1 MTPNL
6 RLNKK
11 LTRQLI
17 NSSPKEDDKSS
28 MLTINWNIDNQTKVF
43 GSYYQGWFKSTMFF
57 LQKIEEDRFRLVVSD
72 GNPLCKFFLIDN
84 IEEYLETIGAQIL
97 DMENKLNIP
106 HFEKVYPYLDVKEL
120 QEYFNKSNS
129 SILKAIE
136 RMNKEIII
144 TQTSVKDK

>member
-17 NSSPKEDDKSS
+17 NSSPDEEDKSS
-28 MLTINWNIDNQTKVF
+28 LLTINWNIDNQTKVF

-72 GNPLCKFFLIDN
+72 GNPLCKFYLIDN
-84 IEEYLETIGAQIL
+84 IEEFVETIGVQIL
-97 DMENKLNIP
+97 DMENTDAVIEALEQTALIP
-106 HFEKVYPYLDVKEL
+106 NCGIVLIEDGEVFVYEHENY
-120 QEYFNKSNS
+120 
-129 SILKAIE
+129 
-136 RMNKEIII
+136 
-144 TQTSVKDK
+144 

>member
-17 NSSPKEDDKSS
+17 NSSPDEEDKSS
-28 MLTINWNIDNQTKVF
+28 LLTINWNIDNQTKVF

-72 GNPLCKFFLIDN
+72 GNPLCKFYLIDN
-84 IEEYLETIGAQIL
+84 IEEFVETIGVQIL
-97 DMENKLNIP
+97 DMENTDAVIEALEQTASIP
-106 HFEKVYPYLDVKEL
+106 NCGIVLIEDGGVFVYEHENY
-120 QEYFNKSNS
+120 
-129 SILKAIE
+129 
-136 RMNKEIII
+136 
-144 TQTSVKDK
+144 

>member
-17 NSSPKEDDKSS
+17 NSSPNEEDKSS
-28 MLTINWNIDNQTKVF
+28 LLTINWNIDNQTKVF

-72 GNPLCKFFLIDN
+72 GNPLCKFYLIDN
-84 IEEYLETIGAQIL
+84 IEEFVETIGVQIL
-97 DMENKLNIP
+97 DMENTDAVIEALEQTASIP
-106 HFEKVYPYLDVKEL
+106 NCGIVLIEDGEGFVYEHENY
-120 QEYFNKSNS
+120 
-129 SILKAIE
+129 
-136 RMNKEIII
+136 
-144 TQTSVKDK
+144 

>member
-17 NSSPKEDDKSS
+17 NSSPDEEDKSS
-28 MLTINWNIDNQTKVF
+28 LLTINWNIDNQTKVF

-72 GNPLCKFFLIDN
+72 GNPLCKFYLIDN
-84 IEEYLETIGAQIL
+84 IEEFVETIGVQIL
-97 DMENKLNIP
+97 DMENTDAVIEALAQTASIP
-106 HFEKVYPYLDVKEL
+106 NCGIVLIEDGEVFVYEHENY
-120 QEYFNKSNS
+120 
-129 SILKAIE
+129 
-136 RMNKEIII
+136 
-144 TQTSVKDK
+144 

>member
-17 NSSPKEDDKSS
+17 NSSPDAEDKSS
-28 MLTINWNIDNQTKVF
+28 LLTINWNIDNQTKVF

-72 GNPLCKFFLIDN
+72 GNPLCKFYLIDN
-84 IEEYLETIGAQIL
+84 IEEFVETIGVQIL
-97 DMENKLNIP
+97 DMENTDAVIEALEQTASIP
-106 HFEKVYPYLDVKEL
+106 NCGIVLIEDGEVFVYEHENY
-120 QEYFNKSNS
+120 
-129 SILKAIE
+129 
-136 RMNKEIII
+136 
-144 TQTSVKDK
+144 

>member
-17 NSSPKEDDKSS
+17 NSSPDEEDKSS
-28 MLTINWNIDNQTKVF
+28 LLTINWNIDNQTKVF

-72 GNPLCKFFLIDN
+72 GNPLCKFYLIDN
-84 IEEYLETIGAQIL
+84 IEEFIETIGVQIL
-97 DMENKLNIP
+97 DMENTDAVIEALEQTASIP
-106 HFEKVYPYLDVKEL
+106 NCGIVLIEDGEVFVYEHENY
-120 QEYFNKSNS
+120 
-129 SILKAIE
+129 
-136 RMNKEIII
+136 
-144 TQTSVKDK
+144 

>member
-17 NSSPKEDDKSS
+17 NSSPNEEDKSS
-28 MLTINWNIDNQTKVF
+28 LLTINWNIDNQTKVF

-72 GNPLCKFFLIDN
+72 GNPLCKFYLIDN
-84 IEEYLETIGAQIL
+84 IEEFVETIGVQIL
-97 DMENKLNIP
+97 DMENTDAVIEALEQTASIP
-106 HFEKVYPYLDVKEL
+106 NCGIVLIEDGEVFVYEHENY
-120 QEYFNKSNS
+120 
-129 SILKAIE
+129 
-136 RMNKEIII
+136 
-144 TQTSVKDK
+144 

>member
-17 NSSPKEDDKSS
+17 NSSPDEEDKSS
-28 MLTINWNIDNQTKVF
+28 LLTINWNIDNQTKVF

-72 GNPLCKFFLIDN
+72 GNPLCKFYLIDN
-84 IEEYLETIGAQIL
+84 IEEFVETIGVQIL
-97 DMENKLNIP
+97 DMENTDAVIEALEQTASIP
-106 HFEKVYPYLDVKEL
+106 NCGIVLIEDGEVFVYEHENY
-120 QEYFNKSNS
+120 
-129 SILKAIE
+129 
-136 RMNKEIII
+136 
-144 TQTSVKDK
+144 

>member
-17 NSSPKEDDKSS
+17 NSSPDEEDKSS
-28 MLTINWNIDNQTKVF
+28 LLTINWNIDNQTKVF

-72 GNPLCKFFLIDN
+72 GNPLCKFYLIDN
-84 IEEYLETIGAQIL
+84 IEEFAETIGVQIL
-97 DMENKLNIP
+97 DMENTDAVIEALEQTASIP
-106 HFEKVYPYLDVKEL
+106 NCGIVLIEDGEVFVYEHENY
-120 QEYFNKSNS
+120 
-129 SILKAIE
+129 
-136 RMNKEIII
+136 
-144 TQTSVKDK
+144 

>member
-17 NSSPKEDDKSS
+17 NSSPREDDRSS
-28 MLTINWNIDNQTKVF
+28 LLTVNWNIDNQTKVF

-72 GNPLCKFFLIDN
+72 GNPICRFYLIDN
-84 IEEYLETIGAQIL
+84 IEEYLETVGAEIL
-97 DMENKLNIP
+97 EMENTDNVIEALEQTVSIP
-106 HFEKVYPYLDVKEL
+106 NCGIILVEDGEVYVYEH
-120 QEYFNKSNS
+120 ENY
-129 SILKAIE
+129 
-136 RMNKEIII
+136 
-144 TQTSVKDK
+144 

>member
-17 NSSPKEDDKSS
+17 NSSPNEEDKSS
-28 MLTINWNIDNQTKVF
+28 LLTINWNIDNQTKVF

-72 GNPLCKFFLIDN
+72 GSPLCKFYLIDN
-84 IEEYLETIGAQIL
+84 IEEFVETIGVQIL
-97 DMENKLNIP
+97 DMENTDAVIEALEQTASIP
-106 HFEKVYPYLDVKEL
+106 NCGIVLIEDGEVFVYEHENY
-120 QEYFNKSNS
+120 
-129 SILKAIE
+129 
-136 RMNKEIII
+136 
-144 TQTSVKDK
+144 

>member
-17 NSSPKEDDKSS
+17 NSSPREDDKSS
-28 MLTINWNIDNQTKVF
+28 LLTVNWNIDNQTKVF

-72 GNPLCKFFLIDN
+72 GNPLCKFYLIDN
-84 IEEYLETIGAQIL
+84 IEEFVETIGVQIL
-97 DMENKLNIP
+97 DMENTDAVIEALEQTASIP
-106 HFEKVYPYLDVKEL
+106 NCGIVLIEDGEVFVYEHENY
-120 QEYFNKSNS
+120 
-129 SILKAIE
+129 
-136 RMNKEIII
+136 
-144 TQTSVKDK
+144 

>member
-17 NSSPKEDDKSS
+17 NSSPDEEDKSS
-28 MLTINWNIDNQTKVF
+28 LLTINWNIDNQTKVF

-72 GNPLCKFFLIDN
+72 GNPLCKFYLIDN
-84 IEEYLETIGAQIL
+84 IEEFVETIGVQIL
-97 DMENKLNIP
+97 DMENTDAVIEALEQTVSIP
-106 HFEKVYPYLDVKEL
+106 NCGIVLIEDGEVFVYEHENY
-120 QEYFNKSNS
+120 
-129 SILKAIE
+129 
-136 RMNKEIII
+136 
-144 TQTSVKDK
+144 

>member
-17 NSSPKEDDKSS
+17 NSSPDEEDKSS
-28 MLTINWNIDNQTKVF
+28 LLTINWNIDNQTKVF

-72 GNPLCKFFLIDN
+72 GNPLCKFYLIDN
-84 IEEYLETIGAQIL
+84 IEEFIETIGVQIL
-97 DMENKLNIP
+97 DMENTDAVIEALEQTASIP
-106 HFEKVYPYLDVKEL
+106 NCGIVLIEDGGVFVYEHENY
-120 QEYFNKSNS
+120 
-129 SILKAIE
+129 
-136 RMNKEIII
+136 
-144 TQTSVKDK
+144 

>member
-17 NSSPKEDDKSS
+17 NSSPDEEDKSS
-28 MLTINWNIDNQTKVF
+28 LLTINWNIDNQTKVF

-72 GNPLCKFFLIDN
+72 GNPLCKFYLIDN
-84 IEEYLETIGAQIL
+84 IEEFVETIGVQIL
-97 DMENKLNIP
+97 DMENTDAVIGALEQTASIP
-106 HFEKVYPYLDVKEL
+106 NCGIVLIEDGEVFVYEHENY
-120 QEYFNKSNS
+120 
-129 SILKAIE
+129 
-136 RMNKEIII
+136 
-144 TQTSVKDK
+144 

>member
-17 NSSPKEDDKSS
+17 NSSPDEEDKSS
-28 MLTINWNIDNQTKVF
+28 LLTINWNIDNQTKVF

-72 GNPLCKFFLIDN
+72 GNPLCKFYLIDN
-84 IEEYLETIGAQIL
+84 IEEFVETIGVQIL
-97 DMENKLNIP
+97 DMENTDAVIEALEQTASIP
-106 HFEKVYPYLDVKEL
+106 NCGIMLIEDGEVFVYEHENY
-120 QEYFNKSNS
+120 
-129 SILKAIE
+129 
-136 RMNKEIII
+136 
-144 TQTSVKDK
+144 